1 MNALNDNLNE
11 RNLLRFI
18 TAGSVDDGKSTLI
31 GRLLFDSKGIF
42 ADQLAA
48 VSRAKHKRTV
58 GDTIDLSLLTD
69 GLEAEREQGITI
81 DVAYRYFATPK
92 RKFIIADTPGHE
104 QYTRNMVTGAS
115 TADAVI
121 ILVDVSK
128 VKLRED
134 GGVDLLIQTKR
145 HSTIAHLL
153 QIEHVVVAV
162 NKMDLVNYDQD
173 VYDRI
178 VKAYHEF
185 AATLGIKD
193 VKTIP
198 LSALAGDN
206 VVDASERMP
215 WYQGPTLIELLE
227 DLSVYDESHNS
238 AFRFPVQLV
247 ARHNGHEANDFRG
260 YMGRIEA
267 GNVAVG
273 DKLVVQPSGQS
284 ATVKEIVTFDGS
296 LQSASAGQSV
306 TIVLEEYVDVSR
318 GDLLASSAQPASLL
332 KQVNAD
338 VCWLSEE
345 PLDLRRKYWIKHG
358 TKQTAAKVTKIDSI
372 LDINTQQRHDADAL
386 KLNDVARIALTVQQ
400 PLAADAYSDIRI
412 GISRQRLLHGQRNAR
427 HVVQLQRIRIV
438 PLLGVDVKDRID
450 LRHFRSG
457 LLGAVLD
464 PVFAAQVQRLLG
476 QPAHVGV
483 HLLEQGGR
491 LRAGGQQVAARHVH
505 VLFQHDGDRL
515 AGAGALQG
523 AVEGDDFL
531 DRRALAGRL
540 HHQLVADGDV
550 AGFDTAHVAAEVVGF
565 MAIVACYQLYREA
578 EGGVVRLVVH
588 RQVFQQLDQ
597 GRALVPWHAL
607 ARVDHVVAGQGRQR
621 NGLHVLDAQR
631 CSEFVVCLDDAV
643 VHVLVVV
650 HQVHL
655 VDGHHHVLD
664 LQQVGDGGVALGLD
678 QQVHAAVFS
687 QLHFRHVDQ
696 DDHGIGGG
704 GAGYHV
710 AGVLFVARGV
720 GDDEF
725 ALRGGEIAVGH
736 VDGDALFALGFQA
749 VRQQRQVDGVAHG
762 ALMLGA
768 RYGCELVGEDAFAV
782 EQQAANQGA
791 LAVVDGAG
799 GDEAQQVTFVQVVV
813 QCVHQK
819 YPCFLR
825 FSMEASEVWSSIRV
839 APRSVIWV
847 TAVSAMIASTSA
859 ASEDTGQ
866 VQEISPTVRKRTT
879 WVSMLSPSRAGVRSV
894 SGTSRPL
901 RGMTWR
907 SCAK

>member
-1 MNALNDNLNE
+1 MNALNENINE
-11 RNLLRFI
+11 RSLLRFI

-134 GGVDLLIQTKR
+134 GSVDLLIQTKR

-173 VYDRI
+173 VYERI
-178 VKAYHEF
+178 VKAYREF

-267 GNVAVG
+267 GSVSVG

-296 LQSASAGQSV
+296 LKSASAGQSV

-318 GDLLASSAQPASLL
+318 GDLLASSTQPATLL
-332 KQVNAD
+332 KQVSAD

-345 PLDLRRKYWIKHG
+345 ALDLRRKYWIKHG

-400 PLAADAYSDIRI
+400 PLAADAYSDIRATGAFI
-412 GISRQRLLHGQRNAR
+412 L
-427 HVVQLQRIRIV
+427 
-438 PLLGVDVKDRID
+438 ID
-450 LRHFRSG
+450 EVTH
-457 LLGAVLD
+457 
-464 PVFAAQVQRLLG
+464 QT
-476 QPAHVGV
+476 
-483 HLLEQGGR
+483 
-491 LRAGGQQVAARHVH
+491 VAA
-505 VLFQHDGDRL
+505 GMIRL
-515 AGAGALQG
+515 
-523 AVEGDDFL
+523 
-531 DRRALAGRL
+531 
-540 HHQLVADGDV
+540 
-550 AGFDTAHVAAEVVGF
+550 
-565 MAIVACYQLYREA
+565 
-578 EGGVVRLVVH
+578 
-588 RQVFQQLDQ
+588 
-597 GRALVPWHAL
+597 
-607 ARVDHVVAGQGRQR
+607 
-621 NGLHVLDAQR
+621 
-631 CSEFVVCLDDAV
+631 
-643 VHVLVVV
+643 
-650 HQVHL
+650 
-655 VDGHHHVLD
+655 
-664 LQQVGDGGVALGLD
+664 
-678 QQVHAAVFS
+678 
-687 QLHFRHVDQ
+687 
-696 DDHGIGGG
+696 
-704 GAGYHV
+704 
-710 AGVLFVARGV
+710 
-720 GDDEF
+720 
-725 ALRGGEIAVGH
+725 GE
-736 VDGDALFALGFQA
+736 
-749 VRQQRQVDGVAHG
+749 
-762 ALMLGA
+762 
-768 RYGCELVGEDAFAV
+768 
-782 EQQAANQGA
+782 
-791 LAVVDGAG
+791 
-799 GDEAQQVTFVQVVV
+799 
-813 QCVHQK
+813 
-819 YPCFLR
+819 
-825 FSMEASEVWSSIRV
+825 
-839 APRSVIWV
+839 
-847 TAVSAMIASTSA
+847 
-859 ASEDTGQ
+859 
-866 VQEISPTVRKRTT
+866 
-879 WVSMLSPSRAGVRSV
+879 
-894 SGTSRPL
+894 
-901 RGMTWR
+901 
-907 SCAK
+907 